1 MTHTL
6 PTLSAI
12 IITRNE
18 AHNLHDCLQSL
29 QGWVDEI
36 IVVDSHSTDDTV
48 AIAQQH
54 GAKVS
59 QPADWPGFG
68 PQKNR
73 ALDLAT
79 CDWVFSIDADERV
92 TPELA
97 TEIKQVLRAST
108 DNVAYQMPRLSWYCG
123 KFIRHAGWQPDHV
136 LRLFQRGTARFS
148 DDLVHERVVTDQP
161 VVTVKNHLLHY
172 SYRNFSQVL
181 SKVDAYSTA
190 SAKQAYAR
198 GKRSSVAGALG
209 HGAWAFFRTYVIR
222 AGFLDGAHGL
232 ALSISNAETSYY
244 KYLKLWQLQQAEE
257 AAPT

>member
-1 MTHTL
+1 MTHAH

-12 IITRNE
+12 VITRNE
-18 AHNLHDCLQSL
+18 AHNLHDCLQSM
-29 QGWVDEI
+29 QGLVDEI
-36 IVVDSHSTDDTV
+36 IVVDSQSTDNTV
-48 AIAQQH
+48 AIAKQH
-54 GAKVS
+54 GAKVV

-97 TEIKQVLRAST
+97 GEIKSLLDTGGAEL
-108 DNVAYQMPRLSWYCG
+108 AYKLPRLSYYCG
-123 KFIRHAGWQPDHV
+123 KFIHHAGWQPDYV
-136 LRLFQRGTARFS
+136 LRLFKRGTARFS
-148 DDLVHERVVTDQP
+148 DDLVHERVVTTQS
-161 VVTVKNHLLHY
+161 VVALQNHLLHY
-172 SYRNFSQVL
+172 SYLNFSQVL
-181 SKVDAYSTA
+181 SKVDAYSSA

-222 AGFLDGAHGL
+222 RGFLDGGHGL

-244 KYLKLWQLQQAEE
+244 KYLKLWQMQQAEK
-257 AAPT
+257 AAAK